1 MVDWFFAISAFFC
14 GQLVCRGI
22 GKSPHQGAAVA
33 AGAAGSPV
41 VVGGASIFQK

>member
-22 GKSPHQGAAVA
+22 GKSPHQGAA
-33 AGAAGSPV
+33 GAAGSPG
-41 VVGGASIFQK
+41 VVGGVSIFQK